1 MVQRE
6 VLNAFVDGNQLVQ
19 LFRKE
24 DGRVYALRKPAEYVS
39 YLETKEV
46 PVALGRE
53 LRGSSYTTGMRA
65 EGRWCRV
72 NWLNDRVRDAMGSH
86 PESPVVKAGIT
97 VYEGD
102 VDPVR
107 RNFAENDAVIATPRR
122 CYVDIETDSR
132 VPFSEKEKMRV
143 LSWAVV
149 CHDTGRQWSGVLEEW
164 SDASERALLEG
175 LWAALDPFD
184 QVVAWYG
191 DGFDFPVIFARSA
204 HHKLKTDARRWL
216 YLDHLEAFKKF
227 NMHSAES
234 GEEKRSMQL
243 EDIGQSITGR
253 GKLQTPE
260 WVRERFGDKS
270 MGALSYELWEA
281 GGEFRKLLGDYNVQD
296 TTLLRDIEMETGYLE
311 LFNTVCEVCGLF
323 PSTESLNPTHQM
335 DGFMLRL
342 GRQRGYHFPTKRFR
356 ENVVKFKGAFVMQP
370 TVLDPVWRAKHNM
383 EDGIARNV
391 HVCDFSAMYPSIILT
406 WNMSPDTKASDGT
419 VNGPIPTG
427 MCRAP
432 MTGVCFRTDVEGI
445 LPAALREMIRLRKF
459 WNDKKASLPPVTPEW
474 HDADR
479 RSTAYKVVANSFYG
493 VMGSPFSRYFDR
505 YIAESVTQA
514 GVWLLRRTMAE
525 AEAKGFVGIYGDT
538 DSAFIMR
545 ADRKDF
551 AAFVEWCNTD
561 LYPRLLKEQGCQGNE
576 IKLAYEKEFDRIVFT
591 SAKRYCNPPEA
602 PIWMGDMSFK
612 PLGEVKVG
620 DEVVGWLDGEWVSK
634 TKKRVLSYVVAVHRH
649 KAPILKLTM
658 ASGQVIR
665 CTADHRWLHM
675 HRSVRANGCQFVTP
689 KVGRTLAHVIDVP
702 RKLTAAEAL
711 CASWRAIIGHR
722 FAEGDRVEK
731 VEEDGEGEVIGLTTT
746 TGNYVAW
753 GYASKNCGSY
763 RHYKWST
770 TCMCNVKDKKG
781 GVRPGA
787 LNVQTMTCRDCGT
800 VHEVLPPVRS
810 EPEIK
815 GLEYKRGD
823 VLRMAAELQAYTM
836 DLLVG
841 GLHIANDAAVPT
853 TDLERYHAK
862 LSRVRQR
869 ILQEP
874 LSIDDVR
881 LSKGLSKP
889 LREYAVKP
897 KQDGTPAAQPPHVTV
912 AHILKS
918 RGQDVREGTRID
930 FFIQD
935 GSTSPQLALPAEDFK
950 GECDRYHLWESLVYP
965 ATQRLLE
972 AAFPGH
978 DWAGWAKVRPPNV
991 RKSAKGST
999 EQTPLFAIAQARHK
1013 DPHAEAK

>member
-1 MVQRE
+1 MQRE

-46 PVALGRE
+46 PVVLGRE
-53 LRGSSYTTGMRA
+53 LRGSSYVTGMRA

-72 NWLNDRVRDAMGSH
+72 NWLNDRARDAMGSH

-107 RNFAENDAVIATPRR
+107 RHFTENDTVIATPRR
-122 CYVDIETDSR
+122 CYFDIETDSR

-175 LWAALDPFD
+175 MWAALDPFD

-204 HHKLKTDARRWL
+204 HHKLRTDARRWL

-234 GEEKRSMQL
+234 GEEKRSMRL

-260 WVRERFGDKS
+260 WVKERFGDKS

-281 GGEFRKLLGDYNVQD
+281 GGEFRKLLVDYNVQD

-311 LFNTVCEVCGLF
+311 LFKTVCEVCRLF
-323 PSTESLNPTHQM
+323 PSTASLNPTHQM

-342 GRQRGYHFPTKRFR
+342 GRQRGYRFPTKRFR

-370 TVLDPVWRAKHNM
+370 AVLDPVWRAKHNM

-406 WNMSPDTKASDGT
+406 WNMSPDTKAFDGT

-427 MCRAP
+427 MCRTP

-459 WNDKKASLPPVTPEW
+459 WNDKKASLPPGTSEW

-525 AEAKGFVGIYGDT
+525 AEAKGFIGLYGDT

-551 AAFVEWCNTD
+551 AAFVEWCNTG

-591 SAKRYCNPPEA
+591 SAKRYC
-602 PIWMGDMSFK
+602 
-612 PLGEVKVG
+612 
-620 DEVVGWLDGEWVSK
+620 
-634 TKKRVLSYVVAVHRH
+634 
-649 KAPILKLTM
+649 
-658 ASGQVIR
+658 
-665 CTADHRWLHM
+665 
-675 HRSVRANGCQFVTP
+675 
-689 KVGRTLAHVIDVP
+689 
-702 RKLTAAEAL
+702 
-711 CASWRAIIGHR
+711 
-722 FAEGDRVEK
+722 
-731 VEEDGEGEVIGLTTT
+731 
-746 TGNYVAW
+746 
-753 GYASKNCGSY
+753 GSY

-770 TCMCNVKDKKG
+770 TCTCDVKDKKG

-787 LNVQTMTCRDCGT
+787 LNVKTMTCRDCGK

-874 LSIDDVR
+874 LSLDDVR

-889 LREYAVKP
+889 LREYVAKP

-935 GSTSPQLALPAEDFK
+935 GSTSPQQVLPAEDFK

-978 DWAGWAKVRPPNV
+978 DWAGWAKVRPPKV
-991 RKSAKGST
+991 RKSAKVST
-999 EQTPLFAIAQARHK
+999 EQTPLFDVAQARHK
-1013 DPHAEAK
+1013 DPHSEAK